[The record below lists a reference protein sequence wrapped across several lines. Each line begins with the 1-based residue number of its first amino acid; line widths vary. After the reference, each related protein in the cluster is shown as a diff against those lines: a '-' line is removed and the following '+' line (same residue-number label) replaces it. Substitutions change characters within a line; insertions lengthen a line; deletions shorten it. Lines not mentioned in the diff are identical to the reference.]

1 MIFLNRQEE
10 FVNRLNNSKSFTDI
24 FSLVEDAVMLK
35 YKVRRAVMLGL
46 TDLGAQGSYLVGA
59 FHPVGSE
66 LIVLN
71 KTPLRR
77 VKEQSPEYYNAYVFH
92 LLLHEYLH
100 SLGVL
105 DENAVRHLTVEISRC
120 LLGEDHPATQMGDK
134 GISHFFPFITYPTP
148 EMDASDMKIEIVKD
162 FRQQTTKYYC

>member
-1 MIFLNRQEE
+1 MERQEE
-10 FVNRLNNSKSFTDI
+10 FVDRLNNSKSFTEI
-24 FSLVEDAVMLK
+24 FGLVEDAVMGR

-46 TDLGAQGSYLVGA
+46 TDLGAQGNYLVGA

-77 VKEQSPEYYNAYVFH
+77 IKEVKPEYYNSYLFH
-92 LLLHEYLH
+92 ILLHEYLH

-105 DENAVRHLTVEISRC
+105 DENTVRYLTVDICREI
-120 LLGEDHPATQMGDK
+120 LGEDHPATQMGAK
-134 GISHFFPFITYPTP
+134 GISYFFPFITYPTP
-148 EMDASDMKIEIVKD
+148 EIDASDMQIEIVKN
-162 FRQQTTKYYC
+162 FSQRTTTYYC

>member
-1 MIFLNRQEE
+1 MERQED
-10 FVNRLNNSKSFTDI
+10 FVGKLDNSKSFTEI
-24 FSLVEDAVMLK
+24 FGLVEDAVMCK

-46 TDLGAQGSYLVGA
+46 TDLGAKGNYLVGA

-77 VKEQSPEYYNAYVFH
+77 IKEVKPEYYNAYLFH
-92 LLLHEYLH
+92 ILLHEYLH

-105 DENAVRHLTVEISRC
+105 DENTVRYLTVEICREI
-120 LLGEDHPATQMGDK
+120 LGEAHPATQMGAK
-134 GISHFFPFITYPTP
+134 GISYFFPFITYPTP
-148 EMDASDMKIEIVKD
+148 EIDASDVQIEIVKD
-162 FRQQTTKYYC
+162 FSQRTTTYYC

>member
-1 MIFLNRQEE
+1 MEKQEE
-10 FVNRLNNSKSFTDI
+10 FANKLNNSKSFTEI
-24 FSLVEDAVMLK
+24 FSLVEYAVMSK
-35 YKVRRAVMLGL
+35 YKARRAIMLGL

-71 KTPLRR
+71 KTPLKL
-77 VKEQSPEYYNAYVFH
+77 VKEKSPEYYNAYVFH

-105 DENAVRHLTVEISRC
+105 DESTVRYLTVEIC
-120 LLGEDHPATQMGDK
+120 KDLLGGNHPATQMGEK
-134 GISHFFPFITYPTP
+134 GINYFFPYITYPTP
-148 EMDASDMKIEIVKD
+148 EMDASDIEIEIVKN
-162 FRQQTTKYYC
+162 FSQQTTRYYA

>member
-1 MIFLNRQEE
+1 MYRQEE
-10 FVNRLNNSKSFTDI
+10 FVDRLNTSKSFADI
-24 FSLVEDAVMLK
+24 FSLVEDAVMCK

-46 TDLGAQGSYLVGA
+46 TDLGAQGNYMVGA

-77 VKEQSPEYYNAYVFH
+77 IKEVKPEYYNAYLFH
-92 LLLHEYLH
+92 ILLHEYLH

-105 DENAVRHLTVEISRC
+105 DENTVGYLTVEICRE
-120 LLGEDHPATQMGDK
+120 LLGGDHPATQMGAK

-148 EMDASDMKIEIVKD
+148 EIDASDVQIEIVKN
-162 FRQQTTKYYC
+162 FRQQTTTYYC

>member
-1 MIFLNRQEE
+1 MAKQEE
-10 FVNRLNNSKSFTDI
+10 FANRLNNSKSFTEI
-24 FSLVEDAVMLK
+24 FSLVEAAVMSK
-35 YKVRRAVMLGL
+35 YKTRRAVMLGL

-105 DENAVRHLTVEISRC
+105 DENTVRYLTIEISREQ
-120 LLGEDHPATQMGDK
+120 LGEEHPATQMGDK
-134 GISHFFPFITYPTP
+134 GISYFFPYITYPTP
-148 EMDASDMKIEIVKD
+148 EMDASDMKIEIVKN
-162 FRQQTTKYYC
+162 FSQQTTRYYA

>member
-1 MIFLNRQEE
+1 MLERQEE
-10 FVNRLNNSKSFTDI
+10 FVDRLNNSKSFTEI
-24 FSLVEDAVMLK
+24 FGLVEDAVMGR

-46 TDLGAQGSYLVGA
+46 TDLGAQGNYLVGA

-77 VKEQSPEYYNAYVFH
+77 IKEVKPEYYNSYLFH
-92 LLLHEYLH
+92 ILLHEYLH

-105 DENAVRHLTVEISRC
+105 DENTVRYLTVDICREI
-120 LLGEDHPATQMGDK
+120 LGEDHPATQMGAK
-134 GISHFFPFITYPTP
+134 GISYFFPFITYPTP
-148 EMDASDMKIEIVKD
+148 EIDASDMQIEIVKN
-162 FRQQTTKYYC
+162 FSQRTTTYYC